1 MIRDHLGM
9 LAAWVAT
16 VKAIES
22 PPADFDIRIL
32 HDAEQAI
39 RVLAFTIMPEGP
51 ENALALFVLAEA
63 FREWRGDEITE
74 EERKQVDHALTLSSI
89 ATERARRA
97 AA

>member
-16 VKAIES
+16 VKAIEK

-39 RVLAFTIMPEGP
+39 RLRAITIMPEDP
-51 ENALALFVLAEA
+51 ENALALLALTET
-63 FREWRGDEITE
+63 FREWRGTAITE
-74 EERKQVDHALTLSSI
+74 EEHRQVDHALTLSAI
-89 ATERARRA
+89 VTKRTRRA